1 MSAHVTIIT
10 LGVADVAASTS
21 FYESLGFQKSSD
33 SQDTI
38 TFFSAGAVVL
48 ALFGRDALAHDAGVP
63 AEGGGFGGVTV
74 AMNLGSPAEVDAAFA
89 QWVAAGATALKAPQA
104 VEWGGYSSYVADPDG
119 HMWEIA
125 HNPFMPLRADGSA
138 ERPD

>member
-125 HNPFMPLRADGSA
+125 HNPFMPLRDDGSA

>member
-10 LGVADVAASTS
+10 FGVADVAASTS
-21 FYESLGFQKSSD
+21 FYESLDFQKSGD

-38 TFFSAGAVVL
+38 TFLYAGAVVL
-48 ALFGRDALAHDAGVP
+48 ALFGRKALAEDAGVP
-63 AEGGGFGGVTV
+63 AEGGGFRGVTV

-89 QWVAAGATALKAPQA
+89 RWVAAGATALKAPQT

-125 HNPFMPLRADGSA
+125 HNPYMPLRADGSA